1 MPLLEIKGLS
11 KSFGGIRAVDEC
23 SFSVEKGAI
32 VSLIGPNGAGKT
44 TVFNLV
50 TGLLP
55 LDAGSIFFDGKKV
68 NDLQPHQITRL
79 GISRTFQITR
89 DLQEM
94 TVLENMVVQS
104 QVKGFW
110 DMFGTSMF
118 KEEENRAMD
127 LLSFVGI
134 DHLAHEKSKNLS
146 YGQKKLLE
154 FASVLMSDPLL
165 IMLDEPAGGVNPTL
179 LESLIDRI
187 LQLNQKGITFLI
199 VEHNMDLVMKI
210 SNPVICMAYGTVLAQ
225 GSPKEIQDDPPCSGS
240 LSRRMK
246 MGTLVVE
253 NIVAGYGSGPNILK
267 RSVAERWRRGKRTA
281 LLAQMVRENPRW
293 SRSLLVC
300 SSPEKA
306 GSFTRAKLSMD

>member
-23 SFSVEKGAI
+23 SFSVEKGSI

-68 NDLQPHQITRL
+68 NDLQPHQITRM

-89 DLQEM
+89 DLQEL

-104 QVKGFW
+104 EVKGFW

-225 GSPKEIQDDPPCSGS
+225 GSPKEIQD
-240 LSRRMK
+240 
-246 MGTLVVE
+246 
-253 NIVAGYGSGPNILK
+253 
-267 RSVAERWRRGKRTA
+267 
-281 LLAQMVRENPRW
+281 NPRV
-293 SRSLLVC
+293 LEAYLG
-300 SSPEKA
+300 E
-306 GSFTRAKLSMD
+306 

>member
-1 MPLLEIKGLS
+1 MALLEIKGLS

-23 SFSVEKGAI
+23 SFSVEKGTI

-50 TGLLP
+50 TGLMP
-55 LDAGSIFFDGKKV
+55 LDAGSIYFDGKKI
-68 NDLQPHQITRL
+68 NGLQPHQITRM

-89 DLQEM
+89 DLQEL

-104 QVKGFW
+104 EVKGFW
-110 DMFGTSMF
+110 DMFGTSML

-134 DHLAHEKSKNLS
+134 DHLAYEKSKNLS

-154 FASVLMSDPLL
+154 FASVLMSDPRL

-225 GSPKEIQDDPPCSGS
+225 GSPKEIQDDPRVLEAYLG
-240 LSRRMK
+240 
-246 MGTLVVE
+246 E
-253 NIVAGYGSGPNILK
+253 
-267 RSVAERWRRGKRTA
+267 
-281 LLAQMVRENPRW
+281 
-293 SRSLLVC
+293 
-300 SSPEKA
+300 
-306 GSFTRAKLSMD
+306 